1 MHLMSIFTE
10 VNLNW
15 QLDEECESRC
25 EYATSS
31 CEVGFGMFWSGDVA
45 FGMFWSCEVGFGMFW
60 SCEVGFQGEL
70 RFCCTQQRYQTFSRS
85 APELGKICQ
94 LDQIYSLLMLIKPVI
109 LLPFLWIFFFSHDG
123 VTNKD
128 Q

>member
-1 MHLMSIFTE
+1 MSIYTE
-10 VNLNW
+10 LNLTW

-25 EYATSS
+25 EYATWS
-31 CEVGFGMFWSGDVA
+31 CDVG

-60 SCEVGFQGEL
+60 SCDVCFQGEL

-109 LLPFLWIFFFSHDG
+109 LLPFL
-123 VTNKD
+123 
-128 Q
+128 

>member
-25 EYATSS
+25 EYAT
-31 CEVGFGMFWSGDVA
+31 
-45 FGMFWSCEVGFGMFW
+45 WSCEVGFGMFW

-94 LDQIYSLLMLIKPVI
+94 LNQIYSYLMLIKPVI
-109 LLPFLWIFFFSHDG
+109 LLPFLYGFFSSHGG